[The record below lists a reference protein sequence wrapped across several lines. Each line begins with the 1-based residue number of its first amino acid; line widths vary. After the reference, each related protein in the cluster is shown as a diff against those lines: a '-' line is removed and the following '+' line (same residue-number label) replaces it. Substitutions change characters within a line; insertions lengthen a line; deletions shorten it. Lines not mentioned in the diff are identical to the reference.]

1 MALTVTL
8 AVLIGVS
15 LGLLGGGGSI
25 LAVPVLVYAAGLEP
39 RLAIAASLFV
49 VGATSVAALVPRAR
63 AGLVRWRVGALFGG
77 SGMIGAFVGGRL
89 ARLVPET
96 MLLLGFTTL
105 MVVTAVAMMTPRR
118 GSSACPSD
126 AAPRTSRMLVLGAVV
141 GFVSGLVGAGGGF
154 VIVPALALLGGLT
167 MESAVATSLFII
179 ALQSFAGFAGHASE
193 ASLPWGLIVAVTAA
207 SVVGSLVGTRLT
219 GRVSPAALRT
229 GFGAF
234 VMLVA
239 LFTLGRQL
247 APSFT
252 AATLRR
258 DLLSLLQPD
267 WIRALAGGALIGASA
282 SLLLAFNGR
291 VLGVSGIVAGVVHP
305 TVGDVAWRALFV
317 AGLLLGGAAALV
329 ALPGS
334 FAGASVGTGTA
345 IAAGLLVG
353 VGTRL
358 SNGCTSGHGVC
369 GLSRLSARSLAAT
382 LTFIA
387 AGALTVLIVRGA
399 A

>member
-1 MALTVTL
+1 MAFTVAL
-8 AVLIGVS
+8 AVLIGIS

-39 RLAIAASLFV
+39 RRAIASSLFV

-77 SGMIGAFVGGRL
+77 AGMVGAFLGGRL
-89 ARLVPET
+89 ARLVPAT

-118 GSSACPSD
+118 SVLACPSN
-126 AAPRTSRMLVLGAVV
+126 AAPRTGRMLALGAVV
-141 GFVSGLVGAGGGF
+141 GLVSGLVGAGGGF

-193 ASLPWGLIVAVTAA
+193 AALPWALLAAVTAA
-207 SVVGSLVGTRLT
+207 SVIGSLVGTRLAR
-219 GRVSPAALRT
+219 RVSPAALRT

-239 LFTLGRQL
+239 LFTLGRQINTMPL
-247 APSFT
+247 G
-252 AATLRR
+252 R

-291 VLGVSGIVAGVVHP
+291 VLGVSGIVGGVVHP

-334 FAGASVGTGTA
+334 FTGASVGTGTA

-387 AGALTVLIVRGA
+387 AGALTVLVVRGA